1 MHEKIGAWYTLNKLA
16 TKDKGPKK
24 IVEMKTFKEKLTDLG
39 LREGAGSKQRRASA
53 PLPPPGGPWSPGKKA
68 LLAAGALSLAA
79 GGGAYLYKKHK
90 DKKMAEIGQTKAAFW
105 RGFEKKA
112 GLWDGRMNVTVD
124 VNPDTVRK
132 LQEGPGKALEEFL
145 GTLKKP
151 STAVKALAAAALLS
165 GTAGFGYHA
174 GKNTAD
180 GMAKKIDALAKSEKK
195 KK

>member
-1 MHEKIGAWYTLNKLA
+1 MKTNLADSYVSWLIKESAPVTVDELRYALKKHEDRETPAQEAEESDKEQDIERRAGIHEK
-16 TKDKGPKK
+16 
-24 IVEMKTFKEKLTDLG
+24 
-39 LREGAGSKQRRASA
+39 S
-53 PLPPPGGPWSPGKKA
+53 
-68 LLAAGALSLAA
+68 
-79 GGGAYLYKKHK
+79 
-90 DKKMAEIGQTKAAFW
+90 AAFW

-112 GLWDGRMNVTVD
+112 GIWDGHMNVTVD

-132 LQEGPGKALEEFL
+132 LQAGPGKALEEFL